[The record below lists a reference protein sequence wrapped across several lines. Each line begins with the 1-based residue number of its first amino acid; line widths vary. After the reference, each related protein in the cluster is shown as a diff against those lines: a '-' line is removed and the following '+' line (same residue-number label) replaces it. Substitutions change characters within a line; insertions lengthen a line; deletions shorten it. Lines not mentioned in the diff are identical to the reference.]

1 MSWLR
6 EPDAEPIAG
15 YRLIEPLGAGGFG
28 EVWKCRAPG
37 GLLKAIKFVYGNL
50 DSEDID
56 AVRAE
61 QEDKALKRVLDVR
74 HPFVLSNERIDK
86 SDDGELMIVMELAD
100 RSLHDL
106 FVEWQGKELPGIPRV
121 DLLRYL
127 ADAADGLDFM
137 IEKHN
142 LQHLDVKP
150 RNLFLVSDR
159 VKVADFGLVKSLERS
174 SSSGI
179 MGGVTP
185 IYAAPETFK
194 GRISRNSDQ
203 YSL

>member
-6 EPDAEPIAG
+6 EPDAEPIPG

-28 EVWKCRAPG
+28 EVWKCVAPG

-50 DSEDID
+50 NSEDVD

-61 QEDKALKRVLDVR
+61 QEDRALKRVLDVR

-100 RSLHDL
+100 RSLYDL
-106 FVEWQGKELPGIPRV
+106 FVECQGNGLPGIPRA

-159 VKVADFGLVKSLERS
+159 VEGRRFRAGEE
-174 SSSGI
+174 SGA
-179 MGGVTP
+179 VEFVRASW
-185 IYAAPETFK
+185 AA
-194 GRISRNSDQ
+194 
-203 YSL
+203 